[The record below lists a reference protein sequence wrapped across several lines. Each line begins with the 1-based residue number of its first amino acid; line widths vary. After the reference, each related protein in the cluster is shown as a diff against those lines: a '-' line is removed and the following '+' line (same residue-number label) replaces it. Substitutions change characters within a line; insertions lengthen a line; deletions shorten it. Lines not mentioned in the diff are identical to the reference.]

1 MTLKTGSL
9 TDQEHRTLAGED
21 ISGTYLVEAGAG
33 TGKTTILV
41 TRFAK
46 LITSGAD
53 IEDIVAITFTE
64 KAAAEMITRIR
75 DGLEEALNKE
85 KSKTDKDI
93 ILIERYRRALD
104 KFNLNRISTIHSFSS
119 SILKE
124 NPFEAGI
131 DPFLNVDNAHCNQL
145 FEQVW
150 DEWVED
156 QLKIDDNPIKVAVEA
171 GVNQSD
177 LMQLVKFV
185 YDNRDFF
192 GEYQPVN
199 SDFDID
205 GFITFL
211 NIMAKNLNDL
221 QKSSCINING
231 DASWKEYKKLN
242 NLVKQLEHKTS
253 LEMEQIILRMEKFS
267 SKGAQKN
274 WKPKD
279 ACKEQKES
287 FKQLDEELQAV
298 KARISQKFINRCL
311 ENLRE
316 FYAGVEEE
324 KFKHGILD
332 FQDLLIK
339 TKDLLQNN
347 LAVRNSLKKKIRYL
361 LVDEFQDTDPLQAEI
376 VFFLAEILYRG
387 APDLIDMG
395 EKSADESG
403 AASAGVGCSKWDECS
418 ITKGKLFIVGD
429 PKQSIYRFRRAD
441 IEIYEKVKELIRQNQ
456 GSILDIIVN
465 FRSLHPIVDW
475 VNEHF
480 SRIIQKPED
489 GNYQSH
495 YTPLVANKQ
504 ADPDIPSLVMLKVDE
519 EVEATLE
526 KTEFVRRAEAAAV
539 GEFIK
544 NLVEQKKYLIR
555 EKKGGSHQ
563 VSYRDIAI
571 LFPKT
576 TNIDIYEEALASRQ
590 IPYLLE
596 AGRLFYGRP
605 EVISM
610 VSALK
615 SIDNP
620 CDEIALISFLKSPM
634 AGISDEEILELTLN
648 GCSVNYLEDNG
659 MIPEKIRDIFQ
670 KLMEFYE
677 IRGTYKISHLLE
689 LILQWTN
696 YREYCIITGDQD
708 RPLANIEKF
717 LSIAREYEKSRR
729 GTLRAFIRDIDQ
741 KMRDEEMEADAPLA
755 ESDSDAV
762 MMMTMHK
769 SKGLEFP
776 VVIPVNTMT
785 QKGGRGADKFFID
798 RENNAFEASLS
809 PLKTPGLNSLKENEE
824 KRLFAEEARLIYVTC
839 TRAMN
844 MLVLPCIAKYNPK
857 ECKPVFAGMQKHLI
871 DTFLMETPKVAE
883 TFEFIEYH
891 REELERNPSR
901 FKEIKIV
908 EADAEE
914 LNDFREKLAKWN
926 DSRERI
932 LQKASETQKIRSY
945 STDKESGEEP
955 GEREKIDTIPLKI
968 GRAYHA
974 VMENIDFGNWKN
986 LDEVVESACKNE
998 GISSETAVVK
1008 ELANKTLLSDVIK
1021 KAKRP
1026 GVKYRKEF
1034 PFTIDINGQPSWGF
1048 IDLLIS
1054 WDKGYLIV
1062 DYKSDDISE
1071 TEIPAI
1077 METEY
1082 KNQAELYKLAIE
1094 TLTKKPV
1101 EGIYY
1106 YFARPGV
1113 TCEVSNTINLPVI
1126 RT

>member
-1 MTLKTGSL
+1 MTLKTGAL

-41 TRFAK
+41 KRFTE

-75 DGLEEALNKE
+75 DGLEEALNKA
-85 KSKTDKDI
+85 KDKNDKDI

-104 KFNLNRISTIHSFSS
+104 RFNLNRISTIHSFSS

-131 DPFLNVDNAHCNQL
+131 DPFLNVDNAYCSQV

-150 DEWVED
+150 DQWVED
-156 QLKIDDNPIKVAVEA
+156 QLKIDDNPIKLAVEA
-171 GVNQSD
+171 GVNQSG
-177 LMQLVKFV
+177 LIQLVKYA

-192 GEYQPVN
+192 SEYHPIH
-199 SDFDID
+199 SDFDINE
-205 GFITFL
+205 FISVL
-211 NIMAKNLNDL
+211 NAIAENLNNL
-221 QKSSCINING
+221 QETCCINKNG
-231 DASWKEYKKLN
+231 DASWKEFKKLN
-242 NLVKQLEHKTS
+242 TLVKELKHKTP
-253 LEMEQIILRMEKFS
+253 LEMELIILRMEKFN
-267 SKGAQKN
+267 SKGTQKN

-298 KARISQKFINRCL
+298 KGQISQKIINRCL

-316 FYAGVEEE
+316 FYAKIEEE
-324 KFKHGILD
+324 KFKRGILD

-347 LAVRNSLKKKIRYL
+347 RAVRNSQKKKIRYL

-376 VFFLAEILYRG
+376 VFFLAEILYRN

-395 EKSADESG
+395 EKRADESG
-403 AASAGVGCSKWDECS
+403 SPLQGIECGKWDECS
-418 ITKGKLFIVGD
+418 ITRGKLFIVGD

-441 IEIYEKVKELIRQNQ
+441 IEIYEKVKDLIRQNQ
-456 GSILDIIVN
+456 GAILDIIVN
-465 FRSLHPIVDW
+465 FRSLRPIVDW
-475 VNEHF
+475 VNNHF
-480 SRIIQKPED
+480 SRIIKKPED

-495 YTPLVANKQ
+495 YTPLVANKES
-504 ADPDIPSLVMLKVDE
+504 DPGIPSLVMLKVDE
-519 EVEATLE
+519 KVQVTLE
-526 KTEFVRRAEAAAV
+526 KTEHVRRAEAAAV

-544 NLVEQKKYLIR
+544 NLVEEKKYLIR
-555 EKKGGSHQ
+555 DKKGGSHQ

-620 CDEIALISFLKSPM
+620 CDEIALVSFLKSPM
-634 AGISDEEILELTLN
+634 AGISDEEILQLILN

-659 MIPEKIRDIFQ
+659 KIPENIAIIFK
-670 KLMEFYE
+670 KLREFYE
-677 IRGTYKISHLLE
+677 MRGTHKTSHLLE

-785 QKGGRGADKFFID
+785 AKGGRGADKFFID
-798 RENNAFEASLS
+798 RENNAFEADLN
-809 PLKTPGLNSLKENEE
+809 PLKTPGLDRLKEYEE
-824 KRLFAEEARLIYVTC
+824 KRLYAEEARLIYVTC

-844 MLVLPCIAKYNPK
+844 MLVLPCIAKFNPK
-857 ECKPVFAGMQKHLI
+857 EGKPVFAGMQKHLV
-871 DTFLMETPKVAE
+871 DTFLMETPDIAE
-883 TFEFIEYH
+883 TFEFEEYH
-891 REELERNPSR
+891 QEELERNPSR
-901 FKEIKIV
+901 FKDISIV
-908 EADAEE
+908 EADAGD
-914 LNDFREKLAKWN
+914 LNDFREKRAEWQ
-926 DSRERI
+926 DCREKI
-932 LQKASETQKIRSY
+932 LQKASESQKIRSY
-945 STDKESGEEP
+945 STDKESVEEP
-955 GEREKIDTIPLKI
+955 GERLKVETIPLRI

-974 VMENIDFGNWKN
+974 VMENIDFNNWKN
-986 LDEVVESACKNE
+986 LDEVVESACKDE
-998 GISSETAVVK
+998 GISGETGVVK

-1034 PFTIDINGQPSWGF
+1034 PFTIDINGQPSWGY

-1054 WDKGYLIV
+1054 WNKGFLIV
-1062 DYKSDDISE
+1062 DYKSDDIGVD
-1071 TEIPAI
+1071 EIPAI

-1082 KNQAELYKLAIE
+1082 RNQAELYKMAIE
-1094 TLTKKPV
+1094 KLTKKPV
-1101 EGIYY
+1101 ERICY

-1113 TCEVSNTINLPVI
+1113 TYEVSSPGILT
-1126 RT
+1126 

>member
-1 MTLKTGSL
+1 MTLKTGNL
-9 TDQEHRTLAGED
+9 IDHEHRTLAGTD

-41 TRFAK
+41 KRFTK

-85 KSKTDKDI
+85 KEKTDKDI

-124 NPFEAGI
+124 NPFDAGI
-131 DPFLNVDNAHCNQL
+131 DPFLNVDNAYCNQV

-150 DEWVED
+150 DEWVEE
-156 QLKIDDNPIKVAVEA
+156 QLKFDDNPIKLAVET
-171 GVNQSD
+171 GVNQSG
-177 LMQLVKFV
+177 LMQLIKFV

-192 GEYQPVN
+192 GEYCPVQ
-199 SDFDID
+199 SDFDVYGYIL
-205 GFITFL
+205 TL
-211 NIMAKNLNDL
+211 NLLAENLNNL
-221 QKSSCINING
+221 WETSCINKST
-231 DASWKEYKKLN
+231 DASLKEFKKLN
-242 NLVKQLEHKTS
+242 YFIQELKQKTS
-253 LEMEQIILRMEKFS
+253 GEIERIILRMEKFN
-267 SKGAQKN
+267 SKGTQKN

-279 ACKEQKES
+279 ACKEQKDA
-287 FKQLDEELQAV
+287 FKKLDEELQAA
-298 KARISQKFINRCL
+298 KAQISKKIVDRCL
-311 ENLRE
+311 DNLKE
-316 FYAGVEEE
+316 FYIRVEEE
-324 KFKHGILD
+324 KFKRGILD

-339 TKDLLQNN
+339 SKELLQNN
-347 LAVRNSLKKKIRYL
+347 KTVRNSLKKKIRYL

-376 VFFLAEILYRG
+376 VFFLAEVLYSKT
-387 APDLIDMG
+387 PDLIDMG
-395 EKSADESG
+395 EKLINGSPLQGIDSD
-403 AASAGVGCSKWDECS
+403 KWDECS
-418 ITKGKLFIVGD
+418 ITEGKLFIVGD

-441 IEIYEKVKELIRQNQ
+441 IEIYEKVKELINQNR
-456 GSILDIIVN
+456 GNILKINVN
-465 FRSLHPIVDW
+465 FRSLSPIVNW
-475 VNEHF
+475 VNNHF
-480 SRIIQKPED
+480 SRIIKKPED
-489 GNYQSH
+489 GNYQSQ
-495 YTPLVANKQ
+495 YTPLIANKE
-504 ADPDIPSLVMLKVDE
+504 ADPGIPSLVMLKVDE
-519 EVEATLE
+519 DVEVTLE
-526 KTEFVRRAEAAAV
+526 KTEYVRRAEASAV
-539 GEFIK
+539 AEFIK
-544 NLVEQKKYLIR
+544 NLVEEKKFLIR

-563 VSYRDIAI
+563 ISYRDIAI

-634 AGISDEEILELTLN
+634 GGISDDEILELTLN
-648 GCSVNYLEDNG
+648 SCSVNYLEDNG
-659 MIPEKIRDIFQ
+659 KIPRNIDIIFK
-670 KLMEFYE
+670 KLREFYE
-677 IRGTYKISHLLE
+677 IRGIHKISHILE

-717 LSIAREYEKSRR
+717 LSITREYERNKR
-729 GTLRAFIRDIDQ
+729 GTLRAFIREIDQ
-741 KMRDEEMEADAPLA
+741 KMRDDEMEADAPLA

-785 QKGGRGADKFFID
+785 GKGGRGTDKFFID
-798 RENNAFEASLS
+798 RENNAFEADLK
-809 PLKTPGLNSLKENEE
+809 PLKTPGLDKLKENEE
-824 KRLFAEEARLIYVTC
+824 KRLLAEEARLIYVTC

-844 MLVLPCIAKYNPK
+844 MLVLPCIAKFNSK
-857 ECKPVFAGMQKHLI
+857 EGKQVFAGMQKHLS
-871 DTFLMETPKVAE
+871 DTFLQETPNIAE

-901 FKEIKIV
+901 FKEINIV
-908 EADAEE
+908 EADTGD
-914 LNDFREKLAKWN
+914 LNDFREKLAKWQE
-926 DSRERI
+926 SREKVI
-932 LQKASETQKIRSY
+932 QKASVTKKIRSY

-955 GEREKIDTIPLKI
+955 GERERTDTIPMKI
-968 GRAYHA
+968 GRAYHS
-974 VMENIDFGNWKN
+974 VMENIEFNNWKN
-986 LDEVVESACKNE
+986 LDEVVESACKDE
-998 GISSETAVVK
+998 GISNETEIVK

-1026 GVKYRKEF
+1026 GAKYRKEF
-1034 PFTIDINGQPSWGF
+1034 PFTVEIDGQPSWGF

-1062 DYKSDDISE
+1062 DYKSDDIAE
-1071 TEIPAI
+1071 AEIPGI

-1082 KNQAELYKLAIE
+1082 KDQAELYKLAIE

-1113 TCEVSNTINLPVI
+1113 TFEV
-1126 RT
+1126 